1 MTSAGHIGEVVA
13 KAVLKAPIR
22 LYRYTLSPFVGWN
35 CRHLPTCSEYADDAI
50 DRNGAWKG
58 GWLTLARLLRC
69 NPWGS
74 SGLDPAP
81 DLRAIHHPWYA
92 PWRYGEWRVSGKS
105 RDCSGL
111 G

>member
-1 MTSAGHIGEVVA
+1 MTSAGHIGEAFA
-13 KAVLKAPIR
+13 KAILKAPIL

-81 DLRAIHHPWYA
+81 DLRSVSHPWYA
-92 PWRYGEWRVSGKS
+92 PWRYGQWRISAKS
-105 RDCSGL
+105 RDCNGL
-111 G
+111 R